1 MEAIEKHSPHA
12 HIAEL
17 TSCAFSTYPQCYLS
31 ELWPTTWP
39 RQCMMQCPQKWTWYL
54 CLTWFPLTFFPHS
67 HSPQKQTF
75 CDFCMAKAT
84 NPVRS
89 KTEKQ
94 GALRKAEEGGR
105 RLLSGV
111 LMSLLLLL
119 LFLSLPSIIS
129 LESLQK
135 RQHQNGFGGCP
146 RRR

>member
-1 MEAIEKHSPHA
+1 MCLLNLP
-12 HIAEL
+12 
-17 TSCAFSTYPQCYLS
+17 TMLS
-31 ELWPTTWP
+31 YRVPANNMA
-39 RQCMMQCPQKWTWYL
+39 Q
-54 CLTWFPLTFFPHS
+54 FPLAFFPYS

-105 RLLSGV
+105 RLLSGA
-111 LMSLLLLL
+111 LMFHL
-119 LFLSLPSIIS
+119 LFPSLPPIIS
-129 LESLQK
+129 LESLEK